1 MERFCGTLQPA
12 IQSHRFPY
20 ASLDCYVVED
30 AQLTQIKVVYNVAEE
45 LALRPPRDAN
55 NIGGFSDP
63 LCTSPIS
70 KLAQNCNHHHLT
82 DPSCVFLPPKSP
94 NRPAANLINNIAA
107 ALATRFNV
115 HIATVR
121 PFLDTALIEEWGKI
135 HRVDSDAGDTMHAS
149 SIGTIRD
156 DSWDATYVRVWLFD
170 LQLQCLILTNLL

>member
-1 MERFCGTLQPA
+1 L
-12 IQSHRFPY
+12 
-20 ASLDCYVVED
+20 YV
-30 AQLTQIKVVYNVAEE
+30 TPI
-45 LALRPPRDAN
+45 
-55 NIGGFSDP
+55 I
-63 LCTSPIS
+63 IS
-70 KLAQNCNHHHLT
+70 KLAQNHNHHHLA

-135 HRVDSDAGDTMHAS
+135 RRVDSDAGDTMHAS

-156 DSWDATYVRVWLFD
+156 DSRDATYVRVWLFD
-170 LQLQCLILTNLL
+170 SRLRCLMSLPICYSTRFLLTCLHDKSVTSRNMSCRLSTGDYNTCLLCGLPQLVKLSVSMVQQP